1 MNGIKINTEDNVALC
16 VENIVKGDI
25 IMGVKALENIPAGHK
40 IALEDIEKGKNI
52 IKYGNPIGHA
62 SKDIRKGEWVHSHN
76 LETNLDGILEYTY
89 SPVDSDEKV
98 YEDMYFDGYVRT
110 DGSVG
115 IRNEVWIIPTVGCVN
130 KTAEEICRRANELY
144 GGMCDGIFACT
155 HPYGCSQLGD
165 DMECTQKIL
174 RGLVSHPNASGV
186 LLLSLGCE
194 NNNLDAFLPTLGDYD
209 GERVRT
215 LTAQNEEDEISAG
228 VEIIGELCGKA
239 ASEKRERVSVS
250 KLKIGF
256 KCGGSDAFSGITA
269 NPLCGKI
276 TDKLT
281 ACGASAILT
290 EVPEMF
296 GAETLLMNRAESRD
310 VFDSAVRMING
321 FKDYYKSHGQ
331 TVYENPSPGNKAGG
345 ITTLEEKS
353 LGCIQKGGKAQVT
366 AVLGI
371 GDRCKK
377 SGLNL
382 LTGPGNDMV
391 SVTNL
396 TACGAHMILFTTG
409 RGTPLGA
416 PVPTLKIST
425 NTPLYKKKP
434 NWIDFDAG
442 QILDGAD
449 SDALRDMLI
458 EKIIAV
464 ASGREKTLNERNGFR
479 EIAIFKDGVTL

>member
-1 MNGIKINTEDNVALC
+1 
-16 VENIVKGDI
+16 
-25 IMGVKALENIPAGHK
+25 
-40 IALEDIEKGKNI
+40 
-52 IKYGNPIGHA
+52 
-62 SKDIRKGEWVHSHN
+62 
-76 LETNLDGILEYTY
+76 
-89 SPVDSDEKV
+89 
-98 YEDMYFDGYVRT
+98 
-110 DGSVG
+110 
-115 IRNEVWIIPTVGCVN
+115 
-130 KTAEEICRRANELY
+130 
-144 GGMCDGIFACT
+144 
-155 HPYGCSQLGD
+155 
-165 DMECTQKIL
+165 
-174 RGLVSHPNASGV
+174 
-186 LLLSLGCE
+186 
-194 NNNLDAFLPTLGDYD
+194 
-209 GERVRT
+209 
-215 LTAQNEEDEISAG
+215 
-228 VEIIGELCGKA
+228 
-239 ASEKRERVSVS
+239 
-250 KLKIGF
+250 
-256 KCGGSDAFSGITA
+256 
-269 NPLCGKI
+269 
-276 TDKLT
+276 
-281 ACGASAILT
+281 
-290 EVPEMF
+290 MF
-296 GAETLLMNRAESRD
+296 GAETLLMNRAQSQD
-310 VFDSAVRMING
+310 VFDSAVRMVNG

-353 LGCIQKGGKAQVT
+353 LGCIQKGGKARVT

-449 SDALRDMLI
+449 SDVLRDMLV